1 MEGGKPGNP
10 EKNPANSTHISLG
23 RNRTRATLVG
33 GKRSRPC
40 AISAPQPM
48 ASAVPVAFWL
58 VLPVKEG
65 RILYGLQIFNKISI
79 LQNLDLG
86 YILKIFLT
94 FLKFEP

>member
-1 MEGGKPGNP
+1 MWREEN
-10 EKNPANSTHISLG
+10 
-23 RNRTRATLVG
+23 RATRRKTQQTQPTYHTGPESNPGRVG

-79 LQNLDLG
+79 LQNLSLG
-86 YILKIFLT
+86 YIFKIFLK